1 MLEGRNLAVHG
12 AVLHLSWEMLAIE
25 INMICCSQ
33 VKGKKKK
40 PRMSM
45 AVYWQCGV
53 CGLFYLLVCSGV
65 AALCMSTVENWV
77 ERALYSL
84 VLEVNFMTWTFL
96 MTWTFYR

>member
-1 MLEGRNLAVHG
+1 MGDVGHRNKHDLLLPSEG
-12 AVLHLSWEMLAIE
+12 E
-25 INMICCSQ
+25 
-33 VKGKKKK
+33 KKKK

-65 AALCMSTVENWV
+65 AALYMSTVENWV